1 MNKEIIE
8 FNNLLN
14 LLQSKENKLFNNKG
28 TVELL
33 FKYKTNFEINKKEI
47 EFIGKVKV
55 IISETLNKYEF
66 QINLLPEI
74 FKLFLQLNSKKD
86 LQNKLLDLKLNSIL
100 NLKEIEDRESFSIYK
115 LEVDFGTFRILYDD
129 DSFLSIT
136 GQFSNK
142 EEFETINSIYMQ
154 ICSNIQCNE

>member
-1 MNKEIIE
+1 MSFIPVDFYSLESTFGHLPIHQIKN
-8 FNNLLN
+8 LN
-14 LLQSKENKLFNNKG
+14 LGYFPDDGNPQKDCYYDNKDIYKIFPHSAVDLKPLFN
-28 TVELL
+28 
-33 FKYKTNFEINKKEI
+33 Y
-47 EFIGKVKV
+47 
-55 IISETLNKYEF
+55 
-66 QINLLPEI
+66 
-74 FKLFLQLNSKKD
+74 
-86 LQNKLLDLKLNSIL
+86 
-100 NLKEIEDRESFSIYK
+100 LKEIEDRESFSIYK